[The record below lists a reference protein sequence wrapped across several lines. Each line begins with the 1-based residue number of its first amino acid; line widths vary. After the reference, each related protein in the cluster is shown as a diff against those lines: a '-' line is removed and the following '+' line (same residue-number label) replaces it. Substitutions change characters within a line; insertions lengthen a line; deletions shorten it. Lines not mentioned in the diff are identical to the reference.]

1 MDGKLIDE
9 TLDAI
14 LAEYDRQGPAM
25 LHRARLQAVAAHMKM
40 VAETTFARELGD
52 VDFETCQ
59 RAALLISVAT
69 ERLLTRLLAPES
81 E

>member
-1 MDGKLIDE
+1 MDGKMIDE

-25 LHRARLQAVAAHMKM
+25 LQRARIQAAAAHMKM
-40 VAETTFARELGD
+40 VAETTFMRELSD
-52 VDFETCQ
+52 VDFETRR

-69 ERLLTRLLAPES
+69 DRLLTRLLAPDA
-81 E
+81 